1 MRLRLERFSF
11 FFFFSSK
18 FYLFYILLAYGKNI
32 AHIELTWPLNKRP
45 GKGYRF
51 CNLFRT
57 SYFLSKLNRPNSL
70 NIFVLLEI
78 SSFFC
83 ALQISILNINIVPI
97 IIDLFLSL
105 SYLQIINK
113 LILNDGTHW
122 SKKKKSKSIYIYTRL
137 EKMPFFLTYNL

>member
-11 FFFFSSK
+11 FFFFFPSK

-113 LILNDGTHW
+113 LILNDGTH
-122 SKKKKSKSIYIYTRL
+122 
-137 EKMPFFLTYNL
+137 